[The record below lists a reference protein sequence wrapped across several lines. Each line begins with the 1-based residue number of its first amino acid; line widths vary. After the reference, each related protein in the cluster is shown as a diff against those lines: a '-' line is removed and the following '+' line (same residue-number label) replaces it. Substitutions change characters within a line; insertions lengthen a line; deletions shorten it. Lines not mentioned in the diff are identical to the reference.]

1 MKEIARSNV
10 HAIALHAHV
19 VEIAAVLVKFLLV
32 GDVITWLGI
41 FKI

>member
-10 HAIALHAHV
+10 HAIALHAND

-32 GDVITWLGI
+32 GDAIT
-41 FKI
+41 